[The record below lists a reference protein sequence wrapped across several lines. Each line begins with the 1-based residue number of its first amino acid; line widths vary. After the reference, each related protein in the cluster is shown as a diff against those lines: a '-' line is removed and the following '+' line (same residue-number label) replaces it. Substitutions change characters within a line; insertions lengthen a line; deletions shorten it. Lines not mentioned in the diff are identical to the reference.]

1 MKVFVIDSNKQ
12 PLDPCSAGKARRLL
26 AEGKAAVY
34 RRYPFTIIL
43 HRAVEK
49 PEPQP
54 LRFKVDPGAKTSGLA
69 LVNDQ
74 TGEVVW
80 VAELQHRGWQIK
92 DALEKRKEL
101 RRGRRSRK
109 TRYRPMRWGNRSRR
123 TGWLPPSL
131 MSRIYNIETWYQRL
145 AQRSLITSVSIE
157 TNRFDMQKM
166 ENPEISGVEYQ
177 QGELHG
183 YEVREYLLEK
193 FNRTCAYCN
202 KTDVPME
209 IEHINL
215 RSRGGS
221 NRISNLT
228 LSCRPCNQ
236 KKGNQTASEFGHP
249 EVQAQAKKPLRS
261 AVAVNMTRREIQRRF
276 FDLELS
282 VEVSTGGRTKYN
294 RSVRNLPKTHWLDA
308 VCVGESTPDEL
319 KIDGVQPLLIKAMGR
334 GQRQVCKTDEHGFRR
349 KKKDGS
355 YAEAGRVKRV
365 KGFQTGDVAK
375 VKIPTGKYAGNYL
388 TRITSIRKRGSF
400 SIKPVGYSKPFGVNP
415 KYCQIVHHSDG
426 YDYALGEAFASA

>member
-12 PLDPCSAGKARRLL
+12 PLNPCSAGKARRLL

-166 ENPEISGVEYQ
+166 EKPEISGVEYQ

-193 FNRTCAYCN
+193 FNHTCAYCN

-209 IEHINL
+209 IEHINP

-249 EVQAQAKKPLRS
+249 EVEAQAKKPLRS
-261 AVAVNMTRREIQRRF
+261 AAAVNMTRREIQRRF
-276 FDLELS
+276 FGLGLS

-308 VCVGESTPDEL
+308 VCVGQSTPDEL
-319 KIDGVQPLLIKAMGR
+319 KLNSVRPLLIKAMGR
-334 GQRQVCKTDEHGFRR
+334 GRRQVCDTDEHGFRR
-349 KKKDGS
+349 KKKNGEFN
-355 YAEAGRVKRV
+355 APRLIKRTR
-365 KGFQTGDVAK
+365 GFQTGDIARVQVPK
-375 VKIPTGKYAGNYL
+375 GNNKGNYIA
-388 TRITSIRKRGSF
+388 RIASIRKTGSF
-400 SIKPVGYSKPFGVNP
+400 TLKPLGGKKTFTSSYKN
-415 KYCQIVHHSDG
+415 CQIVHHSDG
-426 YDYALGEAFASA
+426 YDYNLGEAFAFA

>member
-1 MKVFVIDSNKQ
+1 
-12 PLDPCSAGKARRLL
+12 
-26 AEGKAAVY
+26 
-34 RRYPFTIIL
+34 
-43 HRAVEK
+43 
-49 PEPQP
+49 
-54 LRFKVDPGAKTSGLA
+54 
-69 LVNDQ
+69 
-74 TGEVVW
+74 
-80 VAELQHRGWQIK
+80 
-92 DALEKRKEL
+92 
-101 RRGRRSRK
+101 
-109 TRYRPMRWGNRSRR
+109 
-123 TGWLPPSL
+123 

-209 IEHINL
+209 IEHINP

-308 VCVGESTPDEL
+308 VCVGQSTPSEL

-349 KKKDGS
+349 KKNDGS

-365 KGFQTGDVAK
+365 KGFQTGDMAK
-375 VKIPTGKYAGNYL
+375 VNIPKGKYAGNYL
-388 TRITSIRKRGSF
+388 TRITSIRKTGSF
-400 SIKPVGYSKPFGVNP
+400 SIKPVGYPKPFATNY

-426 YDYALGEAFASA
+426 YDYDLGEAFASA

>member
-12 PLDPCSAGKARRLL
+12 PLDPCSAGKARQLL
-26 AEGKAAVY
+26 AKGKAAVY

-43 HRAVEK
+43 HREVEES
-49 PEPQP
+49 EPQP
-54 LRFKVDPGAKTSGLA
+54 LRFKIDPGAKTSGLA

-74 TGEVVW
+74 SGEVVW
-80 VAELQHRGWQIK
+80 AAELQHRGWQIK
-92 DALEKRKEL
+92 DALEKRSGL

-109 TRYRPMRWGNRSRR
+109 TRYRPPRFDNRSKPK
-123 TGWLPPSL
+123 GWLPPSL

-145 AQRSLITSVSIE
+145 AQRCLITSVSIE

-166 ENPEISGVEYQ
+166 EKPEISGVEYQ

-193 FNRTCAYCN
+193 FNHTCAYCN

-209 IEHINL
+209 IEHINP

-228 LSCRPCNQ
+228 LSCRPCNE

-249 EVQAQAKKPLRS
+249 EVEAQAKKPLRS
-261 AVAVNMTRREIQRRF
+261 AAAVNMTRREIQRRF
-276 FDLELS
+276 FGLGLS

-308 VCVGESTPDEL
+308 VCVGQSTPDEL
-319 KIDGVQPLLIKAMGR
+319 KLNSVRPLLIKAMGR
-334 GQRQVCKTDEHGFRR
+334 GRRQVCDTDEHGFRR
-349 KKKDGS
+349 KKKNGEFN
-355 YAEAGRVKRV
+355 APRLIKRTR
-365 KGFQTGDVAK
+365 GFQTGDIVRAEWPK
-375 VKIPTGKYAGNYL
+375 GKYAGNYV
-388 TRITSIRKRGSF
+388 TRITNVRKTGKF
-400 SIKPVGYSKPFGVNP
+400 GIKPAGYSKPFNVDY

-426 YDYALGEAFASA
+426 YDYNLGEAFAFA

>member
-12 PLDPCSAGKARRLL
+12 PLNPCSAGKARRLL

-183 YEVREYLLEK
+183 YEVRGYLLEK

-209 IEHINL
+209 IEHINP

-308 VCVGESTPDEL
+308 VCVGQSTPSEL

-349 KKKDGS
+349 KKNDGS

-365 KGFQTGDVAK
+365 KGFQTGDMAK
-375 VKIPTGKYAGNYL
+375 VNIPKGKYAGNYL
-388 TRITSIRKRGSF
+388 TRITSIRKTGSF
-400 SIKPVGYSKPFGVNP
+400 SIKPVGYPKPFATNY

-426 YDYALGEAFASA
+426 YDYDLGEAFASA

>member
-12 PLDPCSAGKARRLL
+12 PLDPCSAGKARQLL
-26 AEGKAAVY
+26 AKGKAAVY

-43 HRAVEK
+43 HREVEES
-49 PEPQP
+49 EPQP
-54 LRFKVDPGAKTSGLA
+54 LRFKIDPGAKTSGLA

-74 TGEVVW
+74 SGEVVW
-80 VAELQHRGWQIK
+80 AAELQHRGWQIK
-92 DALEKRKEL
+92 DALEKRSGL

-145 AQRSLITSVSIE
+145 AQRCLITSVSIE
-157 TNRFDMQKM
+157 TVRFDTQKM
-166 ENPEISGVEYQ
+166 ETPEISGVEYQ

-209 IEHINL
+209 VEHINP

-221 NRISNLT
+221 NRVSNLT

-249 EVQAQAKKPLRS
+249 EVESQAKKPLRS
-261 AVAVNMTRREIQRRF
+261 AAAVNATRWEIWRRF
-276 FDLELS
+276 EATGLM
-282 VEVSTGGRTKYN
+282 VEMGTGGRTKYN

-308 VCVGESTPDEL
+308 VCVGQSTPDEL
-319 KIDGVQPLLIKAMGR
+319 KLDGVRPLFIKAMGR
-334 GQRQVCKTDEHGFRR
+334 GNRQVCMTDRFGFRR
-349 KKKDGS
+349 RRKDGNYVS
-355 YAEAGRVKRV
+355 AGRIKRAS
-365 KGFQTGDVAK
+365 GFQTGDFVRAQTRHGTK
-375 VKIPTGKYAGNYL
+375 VVRIIGIRRGKNCGIRLAGKA
-388 TRITSIRKRGSF
+388 TSIA
-400 SIKPVGYSKPFGVNP
+400 YSKCTLVAR
-415 KYCQIVHHSDG
+415 SDG
-426 YDYALGEAFASA
+426 YAYQSSATQHG